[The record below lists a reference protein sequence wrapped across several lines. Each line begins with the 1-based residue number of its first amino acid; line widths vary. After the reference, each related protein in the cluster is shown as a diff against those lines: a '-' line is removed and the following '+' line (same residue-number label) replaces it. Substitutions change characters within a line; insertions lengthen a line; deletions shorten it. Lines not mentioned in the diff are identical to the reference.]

1 MAPMKT
7 LTLIAAGLLVAA
19 SGMAASTVH
28 LLRGSRLDHTAHF
41 IEQAR
46 VQHTPAKKETL
57 PVTPR
62 PMLGLPRGG

>member
-19 SGMAASTVH
+19 SAMATSTVH
-28 LLRGSRLDHTAHF
+28 LLRGSRLDHTAQI

-57 PVTPR
+57 PVSPR
-62 PMLGLPRGG
+62 PMLGLPRKG